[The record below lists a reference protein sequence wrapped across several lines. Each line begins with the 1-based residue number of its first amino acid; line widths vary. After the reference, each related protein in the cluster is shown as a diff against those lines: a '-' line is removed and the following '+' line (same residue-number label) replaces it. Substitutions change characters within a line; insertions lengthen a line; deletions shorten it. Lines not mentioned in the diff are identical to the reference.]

1 VIIVGDPQVYQILY
15 ARDREF
21 KELFKVKAE
30 FDTSMERNEENVNQY
45 ATWICTLCNKEGLLH
60 LDPSGIAAV
69 IEYSSRL
76 AADKTKMST
85 QFADVSDIIREANF
99 YAKER
104 GDDLITRKHI
114 NQALEEKVYRSNLIE
129 KKIEEMIAR
138 DVVMIDTDGE
148 KVGQVNG
155 LAVLSLGDYG
165 FGKPSRIT
173 ATVGVGKEGIVDIE
187 REAQMGGPTH
197 TKGVLI
203 LSGYLNSKYAQKE
216 PLSLAARLVFE
227 QSYSGVDGDS
237 ASSTELYALLSAL
250 SGKPIKQ
257 NFAVTGSVNQ
267 KGEVQA
273 IGGVNEKLEG
283 FYEVCKAK
291 GLTGKEGAVIPQSN
305 VANLMLK
312 EEVVDAIKEGRFH
325 IYPVRTIDE
334 GIEVLTGV
342 KAGERLPDG
351 MYEEGTI
358 HYLAQKRLSEIAE
371 LIKEYK
377 G

>member
-1 VIIVGDPQVYQILY
+1 
-15 ARDREF
+15 
-21 KELFKVKAE
+21 
-30 FDTSMERNEENVNQY
+30 
-45 ATWICTLCNKEGLLH
+45 
-60 LDPSGIAAV
+60 
-69 IEYSSRL
+69 
-76 AADKTKMST
+76 
-85 QFADVSDIIREANF
+85 
-99 YAKER
+99 
-104 GDDLITRKHI
+104 
-114 NQALEEKVYRSNLIE
+114 
-129 KKIEEMIAR
+129 
-138 DVVMIDTDGE
+138 
-148 KVGQVNG
+148 
-155 LAVLSLGDYG
+155 
-165 FGKPSRIT
+165 
-173 ATVGVGKEGIVDIE
+173 
-187 REAQMGGPTH
+187 
-197 TKGVLI
+197 VLI
-203 LSGYLNSKYAQKE
+203 LSGYLNSKYAQKK

-257 NFAVTGSVNQ
+257 HFAVTGSVNQ

-291 GLTGKEGAVIPQSN
+291 GLTGKEGVVIPQSN

-325 IYPVRTIDE
+325 IYPVRAIDE

-351 MYEEGTI
+351 TYEEGTI
-358 HYLAQKRLSEIAE
+358 HSLAQKRLSEMAE